1 MLYICSII
9 LVLNSFD
16 VRIGKE
22 DILFKKGSAVLI
34 DYNLKDFFSSN
45 IDHVMIVDVEEKTVN
60 DFFKSNTLSPFS
72 VRRFYPAYLMVECE
86 DFSLLK
92 NLIACL
98 NCDGRTVDFVRNQI
112 SLACLA
118 ILSSEKIVQSFLFG
132 CLNSLGSKV
141 KAIIHT
147 DISAAWRLCDI
158 SSRLYL
164 SESLLKRK
172 LKHEGL
178 SFSKLILE
186 ERMVMAERLL
196 SYNLYSVG
204 KVAEICGY
212 ENTSYFVSVFRRYFS
227 VPPHQYS
234 SRFFLEK
241 DMM

>member
-1 MLYICSII
+1 MPYICSII

-34 DYNLKDFFSSN
+34 DYNFKRFFSSN

-118 ILSSEKIVQSFLFG
+118 ILSSEKIVQSFFIWM
-132 CLNSLGSKV
+132 S
-141 KAIIHT
+141 
-147 DISAAWRLCDI
+147 
-158 SSRLYL
+158 
-164 SESLLKRK
+164 
-172 LKHEGL
+172 
-178 SFSKLILE
+178 
-186 ERMVMAERLL
+186 
-196 SYNLYSVG
+196 
-204 KVAEICGY
+204 
-212 ENTSYFVSVFRRYFS
+212 
-227 VPPHQYS
+227 
-234 SRFFLEK
+234 
-241 DMM
+241 

>member
-1 MLYICSII
+1 MPYICSII

-34 DYNLKDFFSSN
+34 DYNLKDFFSPN

-132 CLNSLGSKV
+132 MS
-141 KAIIHT
+141 
-147 DISAAWRLCDI
+147 
-158 SSRLYL
+158 
-164 SESLLKRK
+164 
-172 LKHEGL
+172 
-178 SFSKLILE
+178 
-186 ERMVMAERLL
+186 
-196 SYNLYSVG
+196 
-204 KVAEICGY
+204 
-212 ENTSYFVSVFRRYFS
+212 
-227 VPPHQYS
+227 
-234 SRFFLEK
+234 
-241 DMM
+241 

>member
-1 MLYICSII
+1 
-9 LVLNSFD
+9 
-16 VRIGKE
+16 
-22 DILFKKGSAVLI
+22 
-34 DYNLKDFFSSN
+34 
-45 IDHVMIVDVEEKTVN
+45 MIVDVEEKTVN

-164 SESLLKRK
+164 SESLLKIK

-212 ENTSYFVSVFRRYFS
+212 ENTSYFVSVFRRYFGVS
-227 VPPHQYS
+227 PHQYS